1 MTRYA
6 ITLTGKSGKK
16 YSVSAELTKL
26 QADTLTA
33 DGFDV
38 CEIVYE
44 YEIDDRAI
52 PLFAELIRMGEQT

>member
-16 YSVSAELTKL
+16 YSVTAEMTKL

-33 DGFDV
+33 EGFDIS
-38 CEIVYE
+38 EIIHE
-44 YEIDDRAI
+44 YEIDDRAVT
-52 PLFAELIRMGEQT
+52 LFAEVIRMGEA